1 MSPALAQV
9 NNAGA
14 NFWGM
19 QPSYTEGGVGLRAQA
34 NFLGAFT
41 LTRLL
46 EGVMLSSVPSRV
58 VNVSSVTHRAGSL
71 RCGAQRFL
79 REWECGSYAD
89 AKLALVLHAYELD
102 RRCAARGLR
111 ACAVDPGAVQTGI
124 WAQTPLA
131 RRGVRAVMDQLYA
144 PPKEGAAAVVHA
156 ACTDLD
162 AAEARAVATPAKGA
176 ADTPRSLHREP
187 GRLYFARGL
196 FAAPPVTA
204 DGWLPS
210 PLWKGVALLA
220 SVVDQPLRRLSCG
233 VVASST
239 AAVRSSPES
248 YDRLR
253 ARELWNAAADAAGL
267 PQEV

>member
-1 MSPALAQV
+1 M

-19 QPSYTEGGVGLRAQA
+19 PPSYTAGGVGLRAQA
-34 NFLGAFT
+34 NFLGAYT

-46 EGVMLSSVPSRV
+46 EGCLLASVPSRV
-58 VNVSSVTHRAGSL
+58 VNVSSVTHRAGTL
-71 RCGAQRFL
+71 RCGATRFL
-79 REWECGSYAD
+79 REWDCGSYAD

-124 WAQTPLA
+124 WAHTPLA

-144 PPKEGAAAVVHA
+144 PPKEGAATVVHA
-156 ACTDLD
+156 TCCDLE
-162 AAEARAVATPAKGA
+162 AAEAHAAAAPAPGVAGDGGPA
-176 ADTPRSLHREP
+176 PRSTHREP
-187 GRLYFARGL
+187 GRLFFARGL
-196 FAAPPVTA
+196 FAAAPVTA

-210 PLWKGVALLA
+210 ALWKGAALLA

-233 VVASST
+233 AVASSV

>member
-1 MSPALAQV
+1 M

-19 QPSYTEGGVGLRAQA
+19 PPSYTSGGVGLRAQA
-34 NFLGAFT
+34 NFLGAYT

-46 EGVMLSSVPSRV
+46 EGCLLSSVPSRV
-58 VNVSSVTHRAGSL
+58 VNVSSVTHRAGTL
-71 RCGAQRFL
+71 RCGATRFL
-79 REWECGSYAD
+79 REWDCGSYAD

-124 WAQTPLA
+124 WAHTPLA

-144 PPKEGAAAVVHA
+144 PPKEGAATVVHA
-156 ACTDLD
+156 ACCDLD
-162 AAEARAVATPAKGA
+162 AAEARAAAAAPAPGA
-176 ADTPRSLHREP
+176 AGDGVPAPRSTHREP
-187 GRLYFARGL
+187 GRLFFARGL
-196 FAAPPVTA
+196 FAAAPVTA

-210 PLWKGVALLA
+210 AVWKGAALLA
-220 SVVDQPLRRLSCG
+220 SVVDQPLRRISCG
-233 VVASST
+233 AVASSV